1 MMVPDTHP
9 ASECQPTW
17 SPILN
22 PSAMSRTPR
31 FLQKDVLQYDRI
43 VVFFIVRTVDK
54 GNRFGLRKSANA
66 LKLLGMMPQFAPVAA
81 LKFYP
86 APRIMTE
93 PLPQFGTRGDV
104 LHPVIKSGFC
114 LAHPARPKPI
124 NQKPY
129 AIPGLSRLISA
140 LQPKMRDRKRRLC
153 HADSFSRSPERQA
166 LWSNTTATSPWGQG
180 SALHP
185 HEKRERQ

>member
-43 VVFFIVRTVDK
+43 VVLFIVRTVDK
-54 GNRFGLRKSANA
+54 GNRFCFCKNANA
-66 LKLLGMMPQFAPVAA
+66 LKLPGMLLQFALVAA
-81 LKFYP
+81 LKFRP
-86 APRIMTE
+86 ALRIMTE
-93 PLPQFGTRGDV
+93 PLPQLGTRGDV
-104 LHPVIKSGFC
+104 LQPVIKSGFC

-124 NQKPY
+124 HQKPH
-129 AIPGLSRLISA
+129 AIPGLSRRISA

-153 HADSFSRSPERQA
+153 HAGSFSRSPEHQA
-166 LWSNTTATSPWGQG
+166 LSRNTTATSPWGQG
-180 SALHP
+180 SALH
-185 HEKRERQ
+185 